1 MIRIFLLFS
10 IFISSQSFGQEF
22 SFSVYN
28 ESNGIQDPYI
38 YSIQQN
44 ERGFLCFTSS
54 EGAYTF
60 DGISFE
66 RIDKKEQISEP
77 FFKSILIAQDQSIY
91 LGANSGGIYRYSK
104 GELKNRY
111 EFPENVTPVI
121 SIVESDGVIYAFYQ
135 NGQILALS
143 ENGEVIKYQLKEG
156 HLYTKLIILYS
167 GFVASHESGAELFN
181 LAKQQIVYTKSL
193 NIDNDAIES
202 MCVYKDN
209 LFLGTGNSG
218 LYIYNKRE
226 GLKKIILGDELDDA
240 NIKAICSDKLSSIWI
255 SAYNQGVFELKRNT
269 ETGKYYRKSSLDR
282 SKGLPSE
289 YITDIFIDRE
299 SNMWLG
305 SYGQGLIKLNSN
317 FLVQYHLKKF
327 GLGSYIYS
335 ITGNSKQY
343 CGMDNGLVI
352 IDNDNDTI
360 YPWALNKQL
369 PKDKIRAVAYHKQSK
384 TLYIGTKSNGIY
396 YAKNGDSKLS
406 KLILSADNLSKAVRH
421 LNILNNKMYVS
432 TLNGLYQVNL
442 ETGVCRSFKAS
453 DGLPHNTINSTF
465 QTRDGKILI
474 ATVSSGLFYLQDNKI
489 KEIVTSE
496 SFGMLEIMAFVEDRK
511 GGLWMATNGQG
522 LLHFSDNK
530 LTQLNKDDGL
540 FSDFVYQLSLDKK
553 NTIWCGHNGGLSR
566 VNMNG
571 KVIQRYDKKNKIQM
585 DFSLNA
591 TNTDDYNNIWFGT
604 SEGVLKFSLFHDKYS
619 ALQIR
624 PVILSVYINDNQ
636 VDQSSKIFLPSYKNK
651 LRINFRAISLANPEE
666 VFYQYRIKDV
676 DNKWSQPS
684 LQNFAEFAHLTDDEY
699 ILEVR
704 SRIGKGEWTK
714 PFQIAEISVE
724 KPVWKDSWFLLLV
737 FAAIIGFVALVVSYR
752 TKALQRQ
759 KDELE
764 VKLAIR
770 TKEIERQKNQIK
782 AQFTETQDSINY
794 AVRIQ
799 KSLLPDELSLKEILS
814 DSFLY
819 IQPKDKVSGDFYYFE
834 KFENRVIISAAD
846 ATGHGVPGA
855 FISLI
860 GFVSLKEIVNRKGVT
875 NPALMLTALDSEINR
890 SLHQYNGSDDGK
902 DGMDMAICEIDLL
915 SLKIKM
921 ASALRPI
928 WIFRKGVFEKIRSSK
943 STIGGGMNGKLA
955 PAKEFDLEERQL
967 EKGDTIYMFSDGY
980 VDQFGSKLNKKL
992 LTKRFLNLIQ
1002 ENNHRPMDEQGEIIA
1017 KYLNDW
1023 KGDFDQTDDIL
1034 VIGIRV

>member
-1 MIRIFLLFS
+1 MIRILLLFS
-10 IFISSQSFGQEF
+10 ILIATQSFGQEF

-28 ESNGIQDPYI
+28 ESNGIQHPYI

-44 ERGFLCFTSS
+44 AEGFLCFTSS

-66 RIDKKEQISEP
+66 RIDKKKQISEP
-77 FFKSILIAQDQSIY
+77 FFKSILIAGDQSIY
-91 LGANSGGIYRYSK
+91 LGSNSGGIYRYSN

-111 EFPENVTPVI
+111 EFPENTAPVI

-135 NGQILALS
+135 NGQILALGKN
-143 ENGEVIKYQLKEG
+143 EKPRKYHLKKG
-156 HLYTKLIILYS
+156 HHYTKLMVRYN
-167 GFVASHESGAELFN
+167 GFVASHESGVELFN
-181 LAKQQIVYTKSL
+181 LVKEQIQYTKSL
-193 NIDNDAIES
+193 NVNDDAIES

-218 LYIYNKRE
+218 LYVYNKRE
-226 GLKKIILGDELDDA
+226 GLKKIVLGNDLDDA
-240 NIKAICSDKLSSIWI
+240 NIKAICYDKLSSIWI
-255 SAYNQGVFELKRNT
+255 SAYNQGVFEFKRNT
-269 ETGKYYRKSSLDR
+269 ETGEYYRRSSLDK

-317 FLVQYHLKKF
+317 FLMQYQLKKF
-327 GLGSYIYS
+327 GLGSYVYS
-335 ITGNSKQY
+335 ITGDSKQY
-343 CGMDNGLVI
+343 CGMDNGLVVI
-352 IDNDNDTI
+352 DNDTI

-369 PKDKIRAVAYHKQSK
+369 PKDRVRAVAYHKQTK
-384 TLYIGTKSNGIY
+384 TVYIGTKSNGIY

-406 KLILSADNLSKAVRH
+406 NLILSEDNLSKAIRH
-421 LNILNNKMYVS
+421 LNIINNKMYVS
-432 TLNGLYQVNL
+432 TLNGLYQVDL
-442 ETGVCRSFKAS
+442 ETGNYRSFTAS

-465 QTRDGKILI
+465 LTTDGKLLV
-474 ATVSSGLFYLQDNKI
+474 ATVSTGLFYLQDNKI
-489 KEIVTSE
+489 KEFVTSE
-496 SFGMLEIMAFVEDRK
+496 SFGMLEIMTFIEDRK
-511 GGLWMATNGQG
+511 GGIWMATNGQG
-522 LLHFSDNK
+522 LLHLSDNK
-530 LTQLNKDDGL
+530 LTQLNKDNGL

-553 NTIWCGHNGGLSR
+553 NTIWCGHSGGLSR

-571 KVIQRYDKKNKIQM
+571 KVVQRYDKRNKIQM
-585 DFSLNA
+585 DFLLNA
-591 TNTDDYNNIWFGT
+591 TNTDNYNNIWFGT
-604 SEGVLKFSLFHDKYS
+604 SEGVLQFSIFHDKFS
-619 ALQIR
+619 VEQIR
-624 PVILSVYINDNQ
+624 PVIISIFINDKQ
-636 VDQSSKIFLPSYKNK
+636 VKQSTKIFLPSYKNK
-651 LRINFRAISLANPEE
+651 LRVNFRAISLSNPGE
-666 VFYQYRIKDV
+666 VFYQYRIKDFE
-676 DNKWSQPS
+676 NKWSQPS
-684 LQNFAEFAHLTDDEY
+684 LQNFAEVSNLTDNDY

-714 PFQIAEISVE
+714 SFQIAEISVA
-724 KPVWKDSWFLLLV
+724 KPIWKYFWFLFLV
-737 FAAIIGFVALVVSYR
+737 FAALIGFVALVVSYR
-752 TKALQRQ
+752 TKSLKRQ

-770 TKEIERQKNQIK
+770 TEEIERQKNQIK

-799 KSLLPDELSLKEILS
+799 KSLLPDELSLKEILP

-834 KFENRVIISAAD
+834 KFENRVIVSAAD

-860 GFVSLKEIVNRKGVT
+860 GFVSLKEIVNRKEVT
-875 NPALMLTALDSEINR
+875 NPALMLTALDNEMNR
-890 SLHQYNGSDDGK
+890 SLHQYNGLDDGK
-902 DGMDMAICEIDLL
+902 DGMDMAICEIDLV

-943 STIGGGMNGKLA
+943 SSIGGGMNGMSA

-992 LTKRFLNLIQ
+992 MTKRFLNLIQ
-1002 ENNHRPMDEQGEIIA
+1002 ENNHLLMDEQGKIIS